1 MDFRVSLKE
10 HIAVVLGNAKTD
22 QELDSVVPNVASQVV
37 QDISK
42 ALKNQDYAELTDEA
56 AQLIISQINELRHSD
71 NRVRLIIRKLLDYSP
86 VFWIVN
92 FLVLNVSFNFVDS
105 RLMEFLRQVISS
117 EVAKPTQIPAGL
129 SLFKTEIA
137 GIAGRFARLVSHN
150 RAVFAEHY
158 ANILKEYGTAQ

>member
-1 MDFRVSLKE
+1 MDFRASLKE
-10 HIAVVLGNAKTD
+10 HIAVVLGSAKTD
-22 QELDSVVPNVASQVV
+22 QELESVIPNVASQVV

-42 ALKNQDYAELTDEA
+42 ALKNQDYAELTNEA
-56 AQLIISQINELRHSD
+56 SQLIISQIIDLRHSD
-71 NRVRLIIRKLLDYSP
+71 NRVRLIIRKLFFLS
-86 VFWIVN
+86 FWIAN
-92 FLVLNVSFNFVDS
+92 CYSYRNLFKLADS

-158 ANILKEYGTAQ
+158 ANILKEYGNAQ

>member
-1 MDFRVSLKE
+1 
-10 HIAVVLGNAKTD
+10 
-22 QELDSVVPNVASQVV
+22 
-37 QDISK
+37 
-42 ALKNQDYAELTDEA
+42 
-56 AQLIISQINELRHSD
+56 
-71 NRVRLIIRKLLDYSP
+71 
-86 VFWIVN
+86 
-92 FLVLNVSFNFVDS
+92 
-105 RLMEFLRQVISS
+105 MEFLRQVISS